1 MAEYLVTDSDMIKV
15 ADAIRAKGETSAQL
29 SFPDGMV
36 QAVSDISAAG
46 IPIVGSWDVS
56 AAQDG
61 SITATLYELA
71 ANMYWLDIAGSGDL
85 IDYASRTARPFH
97 AYRAKIYAV
106 SLPDTITKIGENFF
120 HTLKKAS
127 FVKCNF
133 NGVTEVSNDAFY
145 NCYRLLFEPTSNV
158 LTTVGTDAFSQCLYS
173 TISSGFENVIDFPGG
188 SSLGVFTGMLAPTKF
203 LKMRTVGGDG
213 GIVFNNIRD
222 KEFNNIIFGN
232 EGNPVTS
239 ISSKAFQACEQ
250 VTSITVYTE
259 NGMELPNAPFGATN
273 ATVTFLPA

>member
-1 MAEYLVTDSDMIKV
+1 MAEYLVNDTDMIKV

-36 QAVSDISAAG
+36 QAVSDISSAG

-71 ANMYWLDIAGSGDL
+71 TNMYWLDIAGSGDL
-85 IDYASRTARPFH
+85 IDYASRSARPFH

-106 SLPDTITKIGENFF
+106 SLPATITKIGENFF
-120 HTLKKAS
+120 HTFKKAS
-127 FVKCNF
+127 FVNCNF
-133 NGVTEVSNDAFY
+133 NGVTEVSKNAF
-145 NCYRLLFEPTSNV
+145 NSCYYLVFEPTSNA
-158 LTTVGTDAFSQCLYS
+158 LTTVGTDTFTSCIYS
-173 TISSGFENVIDFPGG
+173 LISSGFENVINFPGG
-188 SSLGVFTGMLAPTKF
+188 SSFGVFSGFSAPKKF
-203 LKMRTVGGDG
+203 LKIQTVGGDG

-222 KEFNNIIFGN
+222 KEFNNIIFGS
-232 EGNPVTS
+232 EGNPVAS
-239 ISSKAFQACEQ
+239 ISSVAFHACEQ